1 MKYHE
6 LLELYKKKELGEE
19 QREMVERDIERHE
32 AISEYLFEMEE
43 ADILQ
48 DPAEMPEGSEIKV
61 KTAGKERDTADDF
74 TKRVNR
80 AIRRA
85 FLKMGAAVCAVTL
98 VVVLLILFVLP
109 NIVSNFYYDPGRI
122 VSENNYGGTTNQ
134 MSLDLAVYTE
144 LALPGTY
151 RDDVQVE
158 DRGYGNYNITIYQ
171 SVSRSGEFHHV
182 AGRVEKDTLRL
193 YDPNLFNISAS
204 NAFGWFQMN
213 MDYDGTLT
221 QLAEN
226 SQGDLFYTPESN
238 EQSAEYLNLLDDN
251 KYYLAYVTLDKI
263 LSYDDFISFTE
274 NYSEQTADIWCVPR
288 TAEDSHMPVG
298 RPANLGFYIQRA
310 QSSMLEWDREKYPDL
325 ILWSF
330 DDLSEWDEAEEKIKD
345 ETFAAEHF
353 AVMLD
358 YMSEQDEFLGMMGER
373 AGEKYAEAADYIRE
387 NGLQVYGFACVAD
400 KETLLEMN
408 GEEAVFGIRTEDV
421 D

>member
-6 LLELYKKKELGEE
+6 LLKLYKKKKLGEE
-19 QREMVERDIERHE
+19 QREMVEQDIERHE
-32 AISEYLFEMEE
+32 AISEYLFEKEE
-43 ADILQ
+43 ENILQ
-48 DPAEMPEGSEIKV
+48 DPGGMQEDSEIKLIQNE
-61 KTAGKERDTADDF
+61 KSAADDF

-122 VSENNYGGTTNQ
+122 VGENSYGGTTNQ

-158 DRGYGNYNITIYQ
+158 DRGYGNYDITIYQ
-171 SVSRSGEFHHV
+171 SVSRSGEFRHV
-182 AGRVEKDTLRL
+182 AGRIEKNKLRL
-193 YDPNLFNISAS
+193 YDINLFNHLSA
-204 NAFGWFQMN
+204 NNFGWFQMN
-213 MDYDGTLT
+213 MDRKDTLT
-221 QLAEN
+221 EQLEKGVGSFA
-226 SQGDLFYTPESN
+226 YTPESK
-238 EQSAEYLNLLDDN
+238 EQSAEYLEELDDN
-251 KYYLAYVTLDKI
+251 KLYLACVTLDKI
-263 LSYDDFISFTE
+263 LSYDDFIRFTE
-274 NYSEQTADIWCVPR
+274 KYSEQMSDIWCVPR
-288 TAEDSHMPVG
+288 TAEDSHMPIG
-298 RPANLGFYIQRA
+298 RPANLGFYIQLG

-330 DDLSEWDEAEEKIKD
+330 DDPSEWDEAEEKIKD
-345 ETFAAEHF
+345 GTFAAEHF

-358 YMSEQDEFLGMMGER
+358 YMSEQDEFLGMMREQTGET
-373 AGEKYAEAADYIRE
+373 YAEAADYIRE

-400 KETLLEMN
+400 KETLLELN
-408 GEEAVFGIRTEDV
+408 AEEAVFGIRTEDAG
-421 D
+421 

>member
-6 LLELYKKKELGEE
+6 LLELYKKKELSEE
-19 QREMVERDIERHE
+19 QREMVEQDIERYE
-32 AISEYLFEMEE
+32 AISEYLFEKEE
-43 ADILQ
+43 ENILQ
-48 DPAEMPEGSEIKV
+48 DSGEIQYESGMQLTK
-61 KTAGKERDTADDF
+61 KEKNAADDF

-158 DRGYGNYNITIYQ
+158 DRGYGNYDINIHQ
-171 SVSRSGEFHHV
+171 NVSRSGEFYDV
-182 AGRVEKDTLRL
+182 AGRIEKNKLRL
-193 YDPNLFNISAS
+193 YDINLFNNPSA
-204 NAFGWFQMN
+204 NNFGWFQMN
-213 MDYDGTLT
+213 MDRKDTLT
-221 QLAEN
+221 EQVEKGVGSFA
-226 SQGDLFYTPESN
+226 YTPESK
-238 EQSAEYLNLLDDN
+238 EQSAEYLEELDDN
-251 KYYLAYVTLDKI
+251 KLYLACVTLDKI
-263 LSYDDFISFTE
+263 LSYDEFIRFTE
-274 NYSEQTADIWCVPR
+274 KYSEQMLDIWCVPR
-288 TAEDSHMPVG
+288 TAEDSHMPIG
-298 RPANLGFYIQRA
+298 RPANLGFYIQLG
-310 QSSMLEWDREKYPDL
+310 QSSTLEWDREKYPDL

-330 DDLSEWDEAEEKIKD
+330 DDPSEWDEAEEKIKD

-358 YMSEQDEFLGMMGER
+358 YMSEQDEFLGMMREQTGET
-373 AGEKYAEAADYIRE
+373 YAEAADYIRE

>member
-19 QREMVERDIERHE
+19 QREMVERDLERHE
-32 AISEYLFEMEE
+32 AISEYLFEKEE

-48 DPAEMPEGSEIKV
+48 GSAEMAKGSERQS
-61 KTAGKERDTADDF
+61 AGKGKNAEDDF

-98 VVVLLILFVLP
+98 IVVLLILFVLP
-109 NIVSNFYYDPGRI
+109 NTISNFYYDPGRI

-151 RDDVQVE
+151 RDNVQVE
-158 DRGYGNYNITIYQ
+158 DRGYGNYDINIYQ
-171 SVSRSGEFHHV
+171 NVSRSGKFHNV
-182 AGRVEKDTLRL
+182 AGRIEKNNLRL

-204 NAFGWFQMN
+204 NVFGWFQMN

-298 RPANLGFYIQRA
+298 RPANLGFYIQRG

>member
-19 QREMVERDIERHE
+19 QREMVEQDLERHE
-32 AISEYLFEMEE
+32 AISEYLFEKEE

-48 DPAEMPEGSEIKV
+48 GSAEMAEGSERQS
-61 KTAGKERDTADDF
+61 AGKGKNAEDDF

-122 VSENNYGGTTNQ
+122 VSKNNYGGTTNQ

-251 KYYLAYVTLDKI
+251 KYYLAYVTLDEI

-298 RPANLGFYIQRA
+298 RPANLGFYIQRG

-387 NGLQVYGFACVAD
+387 NGLQIYGFACVAD

>member
-6 LLELYKKKELGEE
+6 LLKLYKKKKLGEE
-19 QREMVERDIERHE
+19 QREMVEQDIERHE
-32 AISEYLFEMEE
+32 AISEYLFEKEE
-43 ADILQ
+43 ENILQ
-48 DPAEMPEGSEIKV
+48 DPGGMQEDSEIKLIQNE
-61 KTAGKERDTADDF
+61 KSAADDF

-122 VSENNYGGTTNQ
+122 VGENSYGGTTNQ

-158 DRGYGNYNITIYQ
+158 DRGYGNYDITIYQ
-171 SVSRSGEFHHV
+171 SVSRSGEFRHV
-182 AGRVEKDTLRL
+182 AGRIEKNKLRL
-193 YDPNLFNISAS
+193 YDINLFNHLSA
-204 NAFGWFQMN
+204 NNFGWFQMN
-213 MDYDGTLT
+213 MDRKDTLT
-221 QLAEN
+221 EQLEKGVGSFA
-226 SQGDLFYTPESN
+226 YTPESK
-238 EQSAEYLNLLDDN
+238 EQSAEYLEELDDN
-251 KYYLAYVTLDKI
+251 KLYLACVTLDKI
-263 LSYDDFISFTE
+263 LSYDDFIRFTE
-274 NYSEQTADIWCVPR
+274 KYSEQMSDIWCVPR
-288 TAEDSHMPVG
+288 TAEDSHMPIG
-298 RPANLGFYIQRA
+298 RPANLGFYIQLG

-330 DDLSEWDEAEEKIKD
+330 DDPSDWDEAEEKIKD
-345 ETFAAEHF
+345 GTFAAEHF

-358 YMSEQDEFLGMMGER
+358 YMSEQDEFLGMMREQTGET
-373 AGEKYAEAADYIRE
+373 YAEAADYIRE

-400 KETLLEMN
+400 KETLLELN
-408 GEEAVFGIRTEDV
+408 AEEAVFGIRTEDAG
-421 D
+421 

>member
-6 LLELYKKKELGEE
+6 LLELYKKKELSEE
-19 QREMVERDIERHE
+19 QREMVEQDIERYE
-32 AISEYLFEMEE
+32 AISEYLFEKEE
-43 ADILQ
+43 ENILQ
-48 DPAEMPEGSEIKV
+48 DSGEIQYESGMQLTK
-61 KTAGKERDTADDF
+61 KEKNAADDF

-158 DRGYGNYNITIYQ
+158 DRGYGNYDINIHQ
-171 SVSRSGEFHHV
+171 NVSRSGEFYDV
-182 AGRVEKDTLRL
+182 AGRIEKNKLRL
-193 YDPNLFNISAS
+193 YDINLFNNPSA
-204 NAFGWFQMN
+204 NNFGWFQMN
-213 MDYDGTLT
+213 MDRKDTLT
-221 QLAEN
+221 EQVEKGVGSFA
-226 SQGDLFYTPESN
+226 YTPESK
-238 EQSAEYLNLLDDN
+238 EQSAEYLEELDDN
-251 KYYLAYVTLDKI
+251 KLYLACVTLDKI
-263 LSYDDFISFTE
+263 LSYDEFIRFTE
-274 NYSEQTADIWCVPR
+274 KYSEQMLDIWCVPR
-288 TAEDSHMPVG
+288 TAEDSHMPIG
-298 RPANLGFYIQRA
+298 RPANLGFYIQLG
-310 QSSMLEWDREKYPDL
+310 QSSTLEWDREKYPDL

-330 DDLSEWDEAEEKIKD
+330 DDPSEWDEAEEKIKD
-345 ETFAAEHF
+345 GTFAAEHF

-358 YMSEQDEFLGMMGER
+358 YMSEQDEFLGMMREQTGET
-373 AGEKYAEAADYIRE
+373 YAEAADYIRE

>member
-19 QREMVERDIERHE
+19 QREMVERDLERHE
-32 AISEYLFEMEE
+32 AISEYLFEKEE

-48 DPAEMPEGSEIKV
+48 GSAEMAEGSERQS
-61 KTAGKERDTADDF
+61 AGKGKNAEDDF

-98 VVVLLILFVLP
+98 IVVLLILFVLP

-151 RDDVQVE
+151 RDNVQVE
-158 DRGYGNYNITIYQ
+158 DRGYGNYDITIYQ
-171 SVSRSGEFHHV
+171 SVSRSGEFRHV
-182 AGRVEKDTLRL
+182 AGRIEKNKLRL
-193 YDPNLFNISAS
+193 YDINLFNHLSA
-204 NAFGWFQMN
+204 NNFGWFQMN
-213 MDYDGTLT
+213 MDRKDTLT
-221 QLAEN
+221 EQVEKGVGSFA
-226 SQGDLFYTPESN
+226 YTPESK
-238 EQSAEYLNLLDDN
+238 EQSAKYLEELDDN
-251 KYYLAYVTLDKI
+251 KLYLACVTLDKI
-263 LSYDDFISFTE
+263 LTYDDFIRFTE
-274 NYSEQTADIWCVPR
+274 KYSEQMSDIWCVPR
-288 TAEDSHMPVG
+288 TAEDSHMPIG
-298 RPANLGFYIQRA
+298 RPANLGFYIQLG

-330 DDLSEWDEAEEKIKD
+330 DDPSDWDEAEEKIKD
-345 ETFAAEHF
+345 GTFAAEHF

-358 YMSEQDEFLGMMGER
+358 YMSEQDEFLGMMREQTGET
-373 AGEKYAEAADYIRE
+373 YAEAADYIRE
-387 NGLQVYGFACVAD
+387 NGLQIYGFACVAN
-400 KETLLEMN
+400 KETLLELN
-408 GEEAVFGIRTEDV
+408 AEEEVFGIRTEDAG
-421 D
+421 

>member
-1 MKYHE
+1 MKYRE

-19 QREMVERDIERHE
+19 QREMVEQDIERHE

-48 DPAEMPEGSEIKV
+48 GPAEKPEGSEIKA

-151 RDDVQVE
+151 RDNVQVE

-182 AGRVEKDTLRL
+182 AGRIEKNNLRL
-193 YDPNLFNISAS
+193 YDINLFNISS
-204 NAFGWFQMN
+204 GNSFGWFQMN
-213 MDYDGTLT
+213 MDRKDTLT
-221 QLAEN
+221 EQVEKGVGSFA
-226 SQGDLFYTPESN
+226 YTPESK
-238 EQSAEYLNLLDDN
+238 EQSAKYLEELDDN
-251 KYYLAYVTLDKI
+251 KLYLAYVTLDKI
-263 LSYDDFISFTE
+263 LSYDDFIRFTE
-274 NYSEQTADIWCVPR
+274 KYSEQMSDIWCVPR
-288 TAEDSHMPVG
+288 TAVDSHMPIG
-298 RPANLGFYIQRA
+298 RPANLGFYIHLE
-310 QSSMLEWDREKYPDL
+310 QSSMREWDREKYPDL
-325 ILWSF
+325 ILWAF
-330 DDLSEWDEAEEKIKD
+330 DDMSDWDEAEEKIKD
-345 ETFAAEHF
+345 EAYAAEHF

-358 YMSEQDEFLGMMGER
+358 YMSEQDKFLRMMGEQ
-373 AGEKYAEAADYIRE
+373 AAETYAEAADYIRE
-387 NGLQVYGFACVAD
+387 NGLQIYGFACVAD
-400 KETLLEMN
+400 KETLLELN
-408 GEEAVFGIRTEDV
+408 AEDAVFGIRTEEV
-421 D
+421 G

>member
-1 MKYHE
+1 MKYRE

-19 QREMVERDIERHE
+19 QREMVEQDIERHE

-48 DPAEMPEGSEIKV
+48 GPAEYPEGSEIKA

-182 AGRVEKDTLRL
+182 AGRIEKNNLRL
-193 YDPNLFNISAS
+193 YDINLFNISS
-204 NAFGWFQMN
+204 GNSFGWFQMN
-213 MDYDGTLT
+213 MDRKDTLT
-221 QLAEN
+221 EQVEKGVGSFA
-226 SQGDLFYTPESN
+226 YTPESK
-238 EQSAEYLNLLDDN
+238 EQSAKYLEELDDN
-251 KYYLAYVTLDKI
+251 KLYLAYVTLDKI
-263 LSYDDFISFTE
+263 LSYDDFIRFTE
-274 NYSEQTADIWCVPR
+274 KYSEQMSDIWCVPR
-288 TAEDSHMPVG
+288 TAVDSHMPIG
-298 RPANLGFYIQRA
+298 RPANLGFYIQLE
-310 QSSMLEWDREKYPDL
+310 QSSMREWDREKYPDL
-325 ILWSF
+325 ILWAF
-330 DDLSEWDEAEEKIKD
+330 DDMSDWDEAEEKIKD
-345 ETFAAEHF
+345 EAYAAEHF

-358 YMSEQDEFLGMMGER
+358 YMSEQDKFLRMMGEQ
-373 AGEKYAEAADYIRE
+373 AAETYAEAADYIRE
-387 NGLQVYGFACVAD
+387 NGLQIYGFACVAD
-400 KETLLEMN
+400 KETLLELN
-408 GEEAVFGIRTEDV
+408 AEDAVFGIRTEEV
-421 D
+421 G

>member
-19 QREMVERDIERHE
+19 QREMVERDLERHE
-32 AISEYLFEMEE
+32 AISEYLFEKEE

-48 DPAEMPEGSEIKV
+48 GSAEMAKGSERQS
-61 KTAGKERDTADDF
+61 AGKGKNAEDDF

-98 VVVLLILFVLP
+98 IVVLLILFVLP
-109 NIVSNFYYDPGRI
+109 NTVSNFYYDPGRI

-158 DRGYGNYNITIYQ
+158 DRGYGNYDITIYQ
-171 SVSRSGEFHHV
+171 SVSRSGESRHV
-182 AGRVEKDTLRL
+182 AGRIEKNKLRL
-193 YDPNLFNISAS
+193 YDINLFNNPSA
-204 NAFGWFQMN
+204 NNFGWFQMN
-213 MDYDGTLT
+213 MDRKDTLT
-221 QLAEN
+221 EQVEKGVGSFA
-226 SQGDLFYTPESN
+226 YTPESK
-238 EQSAEYLNLLDDN
+238 EQSAEYLEELDDN
-251 KYYLAYVTLDKI
+251 KLYLACVTLDKI
-263 LSYDDFISFTE
+263 LSYDEFIRFTE
-274 NYSEQTADIWCVPR
+274 KYSEQMLDIWCVPR
-288 TAEDSHMPVG
+288 TAEDSHMPIG
-298 RPANLGFYIQRA
+298 RPANLGFYIQLG

-330 DDLSEWDEAEEKIKD
+330 DDPSEWDEAEEKIKD
-345 ETFAAEHF
+345 GTFAAEHF

-358 YMSEQDEFLGMMGER
+358 YMSEQDEFLGMMREQTGET
-373 AGEKYAEAADYIRE
+373 YAEAADYIRE

-400 KETLLEMN
+400 KETLLELN
-408 GEEAVFGIRTEDV
+408 AEEAVFGIRTEDAG
-421 D
+421 

>member
-19 QREMVERDIERHE
+19 QREMVERDLERHE
-32 AISEYLFEMEE
+32 AISEYLFEKEE

-48 DPAEMPEGSEIKV
+48 GSAEMAKGSERQS
-61 KTAGKERDTADDF
+61 AGKGKNAEDDF

-98 VVVLLILFVLP
+98 IVVLLILFVLP
-109 NIVSNFYYDPGRI
+109 NTVSNFYYDPGRI

-158 DRGYGNYNITIYQ
+158 DRGYGNYDITIYQ

-182 AGRVEKDTLRL
+182 AGRVEKNTLRL

-204 NAFGWFQMN
+204 NVFGWFQMN

-298 RPANLGFYIQRA
+298 RPANLGFYIQRG

>member
-1 MKYHE
+1 MKYRE

-19 QREMVERDIERHE
+19 QREMVEQDIERHE

-151 RDDVQVE
+151 RDNVQVE
-158 DRGYGNYNITIYQ
+158 DRGYGNYDITIYQ

-182 AGRVEKDTLRL
+182 AGQVEKNTLRL

-204 NAFGWFQMN
+204 NVFGWFQMN

-298 RPANLGFYIQRA
+298 RPANLGFYIQRG

>member
-6 LLELYKKKELGEE
+6 LLELYKKKELSEE
-19 QREMVERDIERHE
+19 QREMVEQDIERYE
-32 AISEYLFEMEE
+32 AISEYLFEKEE
-43 ADILQ
+43 ENILQ
-48 DPAEMPEGSEIKV
+48 DSGEIQYESGMQLTK
-61 KTAGKERDTADDF
+61 KEKNAADDF

-158 DRGYGNYNITIYQ
+158 DREYGNYDITIYQ

-182 AGRVEKDTLRL
+182 AGRVEKNTLRL

-204 NAFGWFQMN
+204 NVFGWFQMN

-298 RPANLGFYIQRA
+298 RPANLGFYIQRG